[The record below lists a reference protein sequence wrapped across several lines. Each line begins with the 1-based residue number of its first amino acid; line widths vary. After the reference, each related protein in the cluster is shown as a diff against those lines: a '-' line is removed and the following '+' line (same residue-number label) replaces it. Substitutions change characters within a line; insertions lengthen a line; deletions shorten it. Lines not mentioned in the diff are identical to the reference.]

1 MRHTTL
7 KVHPKDDVIVALCDL
22 AQGQE
27 VEYEGESYKL
37 VDSVEAKH
45 KFATRDFAVNDIVT
59 MYGVKV
65 GVVTKPIPRGGCIT
79 TENLKHASEGFA
91 VGNER
96 NTNWTPPDITRFE
109 GRTFNGFHRSDGRV
123 GTRNHWVVVPLVFC
137 QSRNIR
143 VMREAMLRELGY
155 DKGATYEA
163 ITRSLIQMHQAGATA
178 EQLLEAELS
187 RAEETAFAQVFP
199 NVDGLKFLDHS
210 MGCATSKHDTASFTR
225 LLAGYLV
232 HPNVAGVTVLSLGC
246 QYVQVERLQKEIQA
260 MAPDF
265 NKPMHVFE
273 QQKVGTEQDLV
284 TAAMKQTF
292 AGMAEADKCQRKPA
306 PLSELCIGMEC
317 GGSDGFSGI
326 SANPTVGQV
335 SDLCVAVGGS
345 AMLAEFPELCGV
357 EQELIDRCVDEK
369 TAKRFAHLME
379 AYEKHVT
386 MAGDGFE
393 SNPSPGNIRDGLI
406 TDAMKSA
413 GAAKKG
419 GTSPV
424 QDVIDYCEQ
433 YSKKGLTLCCTPGG
447 DVESTTAMAGS
458 GANLMIFTTGLG
470 TPTGN
475 AITPTLKVSTNT
487 TIYDNMPDII
497 DFNTG
502 SIISGENTI
511 EQAGED
517 LFEMCV
523 ATASGE
529 RLAKAEELGQD
540 DFIPWKRDISL

>member
-22 AQGQE
+22 EQGQE
-27 VEYEGESYKL
+27 VEHQGERYRL
-37 VDSVEAKH
+37 VDPIEAKH
-45 KFATRDFAVNDIVT
+45 KFATRDFAVNDSVT

-65 GVVTKPIPRGGCIT
+65 GVVTKPIPCGGCIT
-79 TENLKHASEGFA
+79 TENIKHASEDFR
-91 VGNER
+91 VGETR
-96 NTNWTPPDITRFE
+96 NTDWTPPDITRFE
-109 GRTFNGFHRSDGRV
+109 GRTFDGYHRSDGRV
-123 GTRNHWVVVPLVFC
+123 GTRNHWIVVPLVFC

-163 ITRSLIQMHQAGATA
+163 ITRSLVSMHQNGATA
-178 EQLLEAELS
+178 EQLLEAQLS
-187 RAEETAFAQVFP
+187 RAEETAFKKVFP
-199 NVDGLKFLDHS
+199 NVDGLKFLDHTS
-210 MGCATSKHDTASFTR
+210 GCATSKHDTASFTR
-225 LLAGYLV
+225 LLAGYAA

-246 QYVQVERLQKEIQA
+246 QYVQVERLEREIAA
-260 MAPDF
+260 MVPDF
-265 NKPMHVFE
+265 NKPMYVFE
-273 QQKVGTEQDLV
+273 QQKVGTEQDLIS
-284 TAAMKQTF
+284 AAMKQTF
-292 AGMAEADKCQRKPA
+292 VGMAAADTCQRKPA

-335 SDLCVAVGGS
+335 SDLCVATGGS
-345 AMLAEFPELCGV
+345 AMLAEFTELCGV
-357 EQELIDRCVDEK
+357 EQELIDRCVDK
-369 TAKRFAHLME
+369 PTAQRFADLMR

-424 QDVIDYCEQ
+424 QDVIDYCEI
-433 YSKKGLTLCCTPGG
+433 YRKKGLTLCCTPGG

-475 AITPTLKVSTNT
+475 AITPTLKVSTNST
-487 TIYDNMPDII
+487 LFEKMPDII
-497 DFNTG
+497 DFDSG
-502 SIISGENTI
+502 SIINGEATI
-511 EQAGED
+511 EQVGEE
-517 LFEMCV
+517 LFEMCI